1 MEEIEKKYVV
11 LDVETNGLS
20 SLHDDLLSVSI
31 YKPDDNKLFDRFLPL
46 ELNSSIYTTHI
57 NGITKK
63 KLKGA
68 KPFSQEE
75 IDNIIKEFELDKRII
90 LTYGDLD
97 ERFIKNYLKRKK
109 LKGYEQM
116 TFYNFKHDIISSP
129 FGGNVTKDNLC
140 RIYGIDNV
148 KEIHSGAN
156 DCLLEWQLFKKM
168 NGNKLLITGNN
179 VFELNNEYIIPASY
193 LSRFPNFK
201 YCFDD
206 FPKLE
211 YSVRRV
217 KSIVV
222 KTNKIKK
229 FDTNISGVTIE
240 HLINTMLNVKKIDS
254 YNFLVENKRK
264 LKYIGRLPS
273 IYDEILATFN
283 SDGTITAMQE
293 KDEQIVKEINKSIE
307 ELKKKIGPVIEY
319 IKTSIFKNKEIL
331 SQELVISK
339 DKKVLAQCDLSN
351 EKSVLEIKTYSFK
364 MEKMKYQLYYES
376 NGRNCY
382 VMNIDWGKSP
392 KELTFT
398 ISKVNF
404 KLKEDKNTKKEINQ
418 NKNKDSNLI
427 LTEENYKN
435 SIRCKYI
442 EFVEFDERIKMLV
455 KLHCKKCNA
464 TWLTTYQNGLE
475 IRKCPFCGGRTY
487 TKLSETEKLEKRTL
501 KYKQKI
507 KERSNGN
514 IEISN
519 YKNSRENVRAKC
531 LICNHEWNI
540 RADHLLERC
549 YCPNCRK

>member
-20 SLHDDLLSVSI
+20 SIHDDLLSVSI
-31 YKPDDNKLFDRFLPL
+31 YKPDDNKILNRFLPL
-46 ELNSSIYTTHI
+46 ELATSVYTTYI

-63 KLKGA
+63 MLKDA

-75 IDNIIKEFELDKRII
+75 IDNIIEEFELDKRTI
-90 LTYGDLD
+90 LTYGNLD

-109 LKGYEQM
+109 LKGYERM
-116 TFYNFKHDIISSP
+116 KFYNFKHDIISSS
-129 FGGNVTKDNLC
+129 FAGNVTKDNLC

-148 KEIHSGAN
+148 KEVHSGEN

-168 NGNKLLITGNN
+168 NGNKLLVTDNN
-179 VFELNNEYIIPASY
+179 VFELNENYIIPASY

-201 YCFDD
+201 YYFDD

-211 YSVRRV
+211 YTVRQV
-217 KSIVV
+217 KSIVI

-254 YNFLVENKRK
+254 FKFLLENKSK

-273 IYDEILATFN
+273 IYDEILATLN
-283 SDGTITAMQE
+283 SDGTITAVQE
-293 KDEQIVKEINKSIE
+293 KDKEIVREINKSIE
-307 ELKKKIGPVIEY
+307 ELKKKIEPIIEY

-331 SQELVISK
+331 SQELVVSK

-376 NGRNCY
+376 NGRDCY
-382 VMNIDWGKSP
+382 VMNINWDKAP

-404 KLKEDKNTKKEINQ
+404 KLKEDKTTKKEVNE
-418 NKNKDSNLI
+418 KKDNDII
-427 LTEENYKN
+427 LTEKDYKN
-435 SIRCKYI
+435 GIRCKYI
-442 EFVEFDERIKMLV
+442 EFVGFDERIKMLV
-455 KLHCKKCNA
+455 KLHCKKCNER
-464 TWLTTYQNGLE
+464 WITTYKNGLE
-475 IRKCPFCGGRTY
+475 IRKCPFCGGRSY
-487 TKLSETEKLEKRTL
+487 KKLSETEKLEKRTQ

-519 YKNSRENVRAKC
+519 YKNAREKVNAKC
-531 LICNHEWNI
+531 LNCNYEWNI

-549 YCPNCRK
+549 YCPQCKNN

>member
-31 YKPDDNKLFDRFLPL
+31 YKPDDNKMFDRFLPL

-63 KLKGA
+63 KLKGS

-364 MEKMKYQLYYES
+364 MEKNDNNK
-376 NGRNCY
+376 
-382 VMNIDWGKSP
+382 
-392 KELTFT
+392 T
-398 ISKVNF
+398 IN
-404 KLKEDKNTKKEINQ
+404 
-418 NKNKDSNLI
+418 
-427 LTEENYKN
+427 
-435 SIRCKYI
+435 
-442 EFVEFDERIKMLV
+442 
-455 KLHCKKCNA
+455 
-464 TWLTTYQNGLE
+464 
-475 IRKCPFCGGRTY
+475 
-487 TKLSETEKLEKRTL
+487 
-501 KYKQKI
+501 
-507 KERSNGN
+507 
-514 IEISN
+514 
-519 YKNSRENVRAKC
+519 
-531 LICNHEWNI
+531 
-540 RADHLLERC
+540 
-549 YCPNCRK
+549 